1 MFAPLRIDDANEARR
16 HSYATLK
23 VFTREGVDPEEFNI
37 YKSLSA
43 GNASHPGRRH
53 VRTALDVFTIPR
65 QGGDHKCLVQKPMW
79 DSFKDLLNRNP
90 DHRFSKELLRA
101 GLSQVLLAMDYLHSE
116 CKLVHTGGF
125 FFVQRLCYTNA
136 SKDIKADN
144 ILIEINDQ
152 DILDS
157 FVNAELESPSARKI
171 VDGAPVYESRRF
183 DRPKKFGMVVLSD
196 FGSAVSGDQKRTHDA
211 QPDVYRCPEVML
223 KTEWSYPADIWN
235 IGAMVG

>member
-1 MFAPLRIDDANEARR
+1 LFAPLRIEDTDEVRR

-23 VFTREGVDPEEFNI
+23 VFTRECVDPEEFSI
-37 YKSLSA
+37 YKLLSA
-43 GNASHPGRRH
+43 GDASHPGH
-53 VRTALDVFTIPR
+53 EHIRTALDVFTIPR

-79 DSFKDLLNRNP
+79 DSFKDVLNRNP
-90 DHRFSKELLRA
+90 AHRFTTELLRF
-101 GLSQVLLAMDYLHSE
+101 GLIQVLLAIEYLHSE
-116 CKLVHTGGF
+116 SKLVHTGRF